1 MDCEPLA
8 HLEPMSGYPL
18 SRGSAAYIKSFVRA
32 FKFVPGGRATLVA
45 LPCWQLKFGCTPMPP
60 TASPTKSPSTYCRNS
75 PSRGSW
81 HLWVSPQQV
90 CSSPNTTGA
99 SLALRS
105 SGLVRRAHRAQGQ
118 QSSCK
123 HSMSMSTLSV
133 KVSEGRFFK
142 PRRLRHASGQLPRCG

>member
-1 MDCEPLA
+1 MRPGFQIRSGRPGDARRLA
-8 HLEPMSGYPL
+8 VLATQVWLHTYATDGVTDEILQHVL
-18 SRGSAAYIKSFVRA
+18 SEFTVERFLA
-32 FKFVPGGRATLVA
+32 F
-45 LPCWQLKFGCTPMPP
+45 
-60 TASPTKSPSTYCRNS
+60 
-75 PSRGSW
+75 
-81 HLWVSPQQV
+81 WVSPQQV
-90 CSSPNTTGA
+90 FSSPTTTGA

-123 HSMSMSTLSV
+123 HSMSKSTLSV

>member
-1 MDCEPLA
+1 MRPGFQIRSGRPGDARRLA
-8 HLEPMSGYPL
+8 VLATQVWLHTYATDGVTDEISQYVL
-18 SRGSAAYIKSFVRA
+18 SEFTVERFLA
-32 FKFVPGGRATLVA
+32 F
-45 LPCWQLKFGCTPMPP
+45 
-60 TASPTKSPSTYCRNS
+60 
-75 PSRGSW
+75 
-81 HLWVSPQQV
+81 WVSPQQV
-90 CSSPNTTGA
+90 FSSPTTTGA

-123 HSMSMSTLSV
+123 HSMSKSTLSV